1 MASNLTEYLV
11 LFYVYSL
18 LGWCMEM
25 VYCGIREHRLVNRGF
40 LLGPCCPIYGVGMV
54 TITVLFQHARFGFAA
69 VFVMIIVF
77 CTALEYAASV
87 VMEHFFHTR
96 WWDYNDMKFNIH
108 GRVCMET
115 MLPFG
120 LLGCYALYR
129 VNPFFLQLYHTVP
142 YSISRKIVIG
152 LVLMTL
158 IDLLVSVSVLHGLS
172 RPEGEADHTAEISR
186 RVREKIMKRF
196 G

>member
-77 CTALEYAASV
+77 CTALEYAAIV

-108 GRVCMET
+108 GRVCM
-115 MLPFG
+115 
-120 LLGCYALYR
+120 
-129 VNPFFLQLYHTVP
+129 
-142 YSISRKIVIG
+142 
-152 LVLMTL
+152 
-158 IDLLVSVSVLHGLS
+158 
-172 RPEGEADHTAEISR
+172 
-186 RVREKIMKRF
+186 
-196 G
+196 